1 MCLCLGP
8 FKSGKTLLMKSLQ
21 GDEIDDATYTV
32 PTNGINLFTVKNDT
46 GEFDMVI
53 KEIGGSMAPIWK
65 HYFDKVLVSQNN
77 CITIISRMIQFS
89 NCYDTSFTY
98 YC

>member
-1 MCLCLGP
+1 MNEDLQGFKYEKEMCLCLGP

-21 GDEIDDATYTV
+21 GDEIDNATYTV
-32 PTNGINLFTVKNDT
+32 STNGINLFTIKNDT

-65 HYFDKVLVSQNN
+65 HYFDKVLVSQNTVTHN
-77 CITIISRMIQFS
+77 TILK
-89 NCYDTSFTY
+89 
-98 YC
+98 